1 MDTVL
6 ILINAIS
13 EKPSEDEK
21 DVLDQAEAV
30 ETALHQ
36 LGYHTERTFLDL
48 NLEEAR
54 RRIELV
60 NPRLVFNLVE
70 GVAGKANLIFLAPAL
85 LESMNMHY
93 TGCRLES
100 MFLTSN
106 KILTK
111 KILQASNLPT
121 PRSHKGGSLHD
132 LNPHVTYIAKPLW
145 EDASVGIT
153 DTSVFRG
160 DNGSVLQELQKRW
173 GPDFFVEEF
182 IDGREF
188 NLSILAGE
196 DGQPQVLPLAEIL
209 FTDFPRNKPRIVGYA
224 AKWEKDTFEYI
235 NTPRTFEVEN
245 VDDALREKLISL
257 CRRCWQV
264 FDLKGYA
271 RVDFRVDQHGNP
283 FILEINANPCISPDA
298 GFYAAC
304 LRAGIPFPEAVK
316 RIVADSGLELLQ
328 GQ

>member
-6 ILINAIS
+6 ILINKIS
-13 EKPSEDEK
+13 EDPSEDER

-54 RRIELV
+54 RRIEQV
-60 NPRLVFNLVE
+60 KPRLVFNLVE

-85 LESMNMHY
+85 LESMNMPY
-93 TGCRLES
+93 TGCRQES
-100 MFLTSN
+100 MFITSN

-121 PRSHKGGSLHD
+121 PRSHKGGWLQG
-132 LNPHVTYIAKPLW
+132 LNPSLTYIAKPLW

-153 DTSVFRG
+153 DASVFRG
-160 DNGSVLQELQKRW
+160 DNGTVLQELQKRW
-173 GPDFFVEEF
+173 GNDFFVEEF

-188 NLSILAGE
+188 NISMLAGE
-196 DGQPQVLPLAEIL
+196 NGQPQVLPLAEIL
-209 FTDFPRNKPRIVGYA
+209 FKDFPGNKPRIVGYA

-235 NTPRTFEVEN
+235 NTPRTFDVEN
-245 VDDALREKLISL
+245 VDNTLREKLISL
-257 CRRCWQV
+257 CRSCWEV
-264 FDLKGYA
+264 FDLRGYV
-271 RVDFRVDQHGNP
+271 RVDFRVDQHDNP
-283 FILEINANPCISPDA
+283 YILEINANPCISPDA

-304 LRAGIPFPEAVK
+304 LRAGISFPDAVK
-316 RIVADSGLELLQ
+316 RIVDDSGLKLA
-328 GQ
+328 